1 MKLARCS
8 LLVLLAI
15 GLTAS
20 CAHVPTMLNENPE
33 TAKLRAEYLRSHPYG
48 AHNAEIQRGEVVR
61 GMDAMEVLAS
71 WGVPQK
77 RETKAKGNKELWSYT
92 SRDAQ
97 SGDAVVYELAFADRI
112 LQHWT
117 MDRSTAGSGAT
128 YIGSIRRVDDSLMM
142 QGGNAMDSRNGVPRK

>member
-8 LLVLLAI
+8 LLVVLSI

-33 TAKLRAEYLRSHPYG
+33 TAKLRTEYLRSHPYG
-48 AHNAEIQRGEVVR
+48 AHNAQIERGEVAR

-77 RETKAKGNKELWSYT
+77 REARAKANKELWTYT
-92 SRDAQ
+92 SRDDQ
-97 SGDAVVYELAFADRI
+97 SGDAVVYELVFVDRI
-112 LQHWT
+112 LQRWSIERT
-117 MDRSTAGSGAT
+117 TAGAGVS
-128 YIGSIRRVDDSLMM
+128 YISSVERIDESLML
-142 QGGNAMDSRNGVPRK
+142 QPVNGTGSRNGVPRK